1 MSRNFFQF
9 TQIWHF
15 CNGLNPNK
23 AQVSFVWGW
32 NRQMGKIK
40 RETEKA
46 SSWIFGWDF
55 WKMTLPLAY
64 HLEFSVLFA
73 KWYATLSG
81 LSISMSFVQLQR
93 SHTVEL
99 AGELLYENNNNQL
112 SACLQCWFR
121 VFFFCKTFLFFSW
134 AVFSHSIALG
144 IFFSSFKER
153 RSFKENHQLKETME
167 NSPEWLIRFS
177 FQIVVLIACDTK
189 RKFDLTSRVTELNFF
204 HIFSK

>member
-15 CNGLNPNK
+15 FNGLNPNN
-23 AQVSFVWGW
+23 AQVSFVWCW

-46 SSWIFGWDF
+46 SSWIFSWDF
-55 WKMTLPLAY
+55 WKMTLPLTY
-64 HLEFSVLFA
+64 HLEFSVFFA
-73 KWYATLSG
+73 KWYATMSG

-99 AGELLYENNNNQL
+99 AGELLYENNNNNQL

-121 VFFFCKTFLFFSW
+121 VFFFCKTF
-134 AVFSHSIALG
+134 
-144 IFFSSFKER
+144 
-153 RSFKENHQLKETME
+153 
-167 NSPEWLIRFS
+167 FS
-177 FQIVVLIACDTK
+177 FLELFLVTLLHGEVFFFFLQ
-189 RKFDLTSRVTELNFF
+189 RKGKF
-204 HIFSK
+204 